1 MNRGAI
7 NNSPNFNAPSR
18 RRAAPNV
25 AKSAGN
31 DADKITERL
40 APRSLMDN

>member
-1 MNRGAI
+1 MNLGATK
-7 NNSPNFNAPSR
+7 NSPNFNARSR
-18 RRAAPNV
+18 RRAAPNL

-40 APRSLMDN
+40 APGSIMNS